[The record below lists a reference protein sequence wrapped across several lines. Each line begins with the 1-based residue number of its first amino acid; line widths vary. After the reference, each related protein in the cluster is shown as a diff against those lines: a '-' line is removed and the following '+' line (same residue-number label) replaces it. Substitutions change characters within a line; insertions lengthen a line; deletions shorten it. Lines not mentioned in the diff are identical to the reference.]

1 MIAWQ
6 QEPLAA
12 YPEQYPRHVPRRDKD
27 WPQTSRYIKHSG
39 NSLVINP
46 RGEIIFQLKENEE
59 QLQNVILDW
68 DFLEKFRKEFPVGI
82 DADDFKI

>member
-1 MIAWQ
+1 MLIARAIENQ
-6 QEPLAA
+6 CYVIGINRIGL
-12 YPEQYPRHVPRRDKD
+12 DGNC
-27 WPQTSRYIKHSG
+27 IKHSG